1 MEDASNSFKITAE
14 RLDEDASYSLPISP
28 EGLEELVQ
36 ANDITK
42 IVAALYTNIDSGI
55 SGTRE
60 DLNRRTKVFGSNTL
74 EYRPSLVDAKGFHQ
88 LILEALKD
96 SPVILLLCC
105 AALSTVIGIKRSGLR
120 QGVLDGAIVLL
131 PIFIAV
137 NFGAIFRFAKAR
149 RTRRLQRKVKTNV
162 KILRSGEVHELP
174 VPEVVV
180 GDVICLNTGDCV
192 PADGLLIDAGDSLK
206 LDDDRCDGYRNQ
218 PYLFAGAKVVE
229 GNCRMLVTSVGK
241 NTEKSKL
248 TKSLSFRHQNEP
260 SKLEISLGKMNS
272 RLEMVWLIA
281 LLLYLAVQ
289 AMKCFVWGSV
299 QCDKDHNPDPIDVK
313 DTVEEIMEE
322 FTKLMM
328 KQGFRFYRLVAMIC
342 VLIFSSRDGLPW
354 GISLSLAYAA
364 RKLMELYQAKVQKH
378 AASATLGLITTVLLG
393 KTSDL
398 VNLNMEACKEYGID
412 IKLDVDDDLNTATFM
427 ANNFGILMED
437 GMIIEASV
445 FRNLSEKDQLN
456 MADRIRVMAGSS
468 PADML
473 LLLQLLKKKGQV
485 VAVVGA
491 SSRDS
496 PVLEEADLGFSVG
509 ENAGELAKEA
519 SDVIIMGQKSV
530 PDIFPI
536 LGFGRFVCNNIQKF
550 VQLQLTLNIS
560 AFAINY
566 ILLLSNMREPIGHL
580 ELLWVNLIVNIFG
593 ALALAQPPPITETAM
608 DPPKFGKKGFQYLT
622 KRVCRNIAVQACYQV
637 AVVLILYF
645 KGKWILGT
653 NRKILEAMIFNC
665 YVGCQVIVL
674 INARGIQYGR
684 KENNMFWVLV
694 AAIVILQV
702 AFMEIMPVLS
712 RMGRLDLKQ
721 WAVCVGIA
729 AFCLPLGWVA
739 K

>member
-1 MEDASNSFKITAE
+1 MEDGSNSFTITPE
-14 RLDEDASYSLPISP
+14 R
-28 EGLEELVQ
+28 LEELVQ
-36 ANDITK
+36 ANKITD
-42 IVAALYTNIDSGI
+42 IVAALKTNIDSGI
-55 SGTRE
+55 YGTRE
-60 DLNRRTKVFGSNTL
+60 DLNRRTEVFGSNTL

-96 SPVILLLCC
+96 SPVILLLFC
-105 AALSTVIGIKRSGLR
+105 ATLSTVIGIKRSGLR

-149 RTRRLQRKVKTNV
+149 RTRRLQRKAKTNV
-162 KILRSGEVHELP
+162 KILRNGEVHELP

-180 GDVICLNTGDCV
+180 GDVICLEPGDCV
-192 PADGLLIDAGDSLK
+192 PADGLLINDRDSLK

-218 PYLFAGAKVVE
+218 LSLFAGAKVVE

-248 TKSLSFRHQNEP
+248 TKSLSFRHQKEP
-260 SKLEISLGKMNS
+260 SKLEISIAKMNS
-272 RLEMVWLIA
+272 RLERVWLIA
-281 LLLYLAVQ
+281 LLLDLAVQ
-289 AMKCFVWGSV
+289 AVKCFVWGSF
-299 QCDKDHNPDPIDVK
+299 QCDKDHNPDPIGVK

-328 KQGFRFYRLVAMIC
+328 KQGFRFYRLVAMIYL
-342 VLIFSSRDGLPW
+342 LIFSSRDGLPW

-364 RKLMELYQAKVQKH
+364 RKLMELYQAKVQKQ
-378 AASATLGLITTVLLG
+378 AASATLGLITTVLLE

-398 VNLNMEACKEYGID
+398 NLNMEACKEYGID
-412 IKLDVDDDLNTATFM
+412 IKLVVDDDLNTATFM
-427 ANNFGILMED
+427 GNNSGITVED
-437 GMIIEASV
+437 GIQITEASE
-445 FRNLSEKDQLN
+445 FRNLSEKHQLN
-456 MADRIRVMAGSS
+456 MADGINVIMAGSS
-468 PADML
+468 QSEKL
-473 LLLQLLKKKGQV
+473 LLLQLLKKEGQV
-485 VAVVGA
+485 VAFVGA

-509 ENAGELAKEA
+509 ENAGELDKEA
-519 SDVIIMGQKSV
+519 SDVIIIGQKSV
-530 PDIFPI
+530 TNIFPI

-550 VQLQLTLNIS
+550 VQLQQTLNIS
-560 AFAINY
+560 AFTINY
-566 ILLLSNMREPIGHL
+566 IFLLSNMREPIGLL
-580 ELLWVNLIVNIFG
+580 ELLWVNLIMDIFG

-608 DPPKFGKKGFQYLT
+608 DPPKFGEKGFQYLT
-622 KRVCRNIAVQACYQV
+622 KRVWRNIVVQACYQV

-653 NRKILEAMIFNC
+653 NQKILEAMIFNC

-712 RMGRLDLKQ
+712 HMGRLDLKQ
-721 WAVCVGIA
+721 WVLCVGIA
-729 AFCLPLGWVA
+729 AFSLPLGWVA